1 VFAGLKTS
9 LTLALIGAIVAEF
22 EGAEQGLAVLLKSY
36 SFQFQMGLVYAVL
49 IILSVLGIVLYGL
62 IELIERRVVFWKGE
76 R

>member
-1 VFAGLKTS
+1 
-9 LTLALIGAIVAEF
+9 
-22 EGAEQGLAVLLKSY
+22 VLLKSY